1 MVGKSKAIS
10 HGINYLSYMSGESKN
25 KKHPEK
31 IDFICTQ
38 HMPEGLDARGVWE
51 SMQASLAGHDKLKNT
66 LIQVELSPSQKH
78 TVGFS
83 RQDWADLWREF
94 VEEFDRQ
101 TIKDKN
107 GKVKSSQT
115 NVAGSKA
122 VVYLH
127 KESKGGIP
135 HLHGAIC
142 RVDEDGN
149 VNNDHE
155 IHLRAQRAAEAV
167 ARRRGW
173 TTANEVRST
182 KAAEVTRLCEQVLK
196 DMPRWSWTDYV
207 ARIEKAGY
215 EVKARTDSKGDI
227 KGYAIVDGKTKYKSS
242 ELGKGRSLTYS
253 RLAATWWKLHPVTE
267 NSQEDAR
274 PVPKQSTTK
283 PLGMAN
289 PFLLS
294 KPRKPVED
302 DRRKPQPEKKKDL
315 SRIQQPTRPDYTSWT
330 PDSRSVDIDVEGTKH
345 HLYLPK
351 DVLKLFDDIFDY
363 REVLN
368 WQPLTNL
375 ACAYFAALLPPDIP
389 ASVGG
394 SPTNNEGW
402 RDKKDDDELEF
413 ARHCALMAMNK
424 IGFQKRRGLKR

>member
-1 MVGKSKAIS
+1 MIAKSKAIS
-10 HGINYLSYMSGESKN
+10 HGINYLRYMSGESKN

-31 IDFICTQ
+31 INFICTK
-38 HMPEGLDARGVWE
+38 HMPEGLDAMGVWE
-51 SMQASLAGHDKLKNT
+51 SMQVSLTGHNKLKNS
-66 LIQVELSPSQKH
+66 LIQVELSPAKER
-78 TVGFS
+78 TAGFS

-101 TIKDKN
+101 TVKDKN
-107 GKVKSSQT
+107 GKVKSKQT

-127 KESKGGIP
+127 EESKGGIA

-173 TTANEVRST
+173 TTANEVRAT
-182 KAAEVTRLCEQVLK
+182 KAADVSSLCEQILK
-196 DMPRWSWTDYV
+196 DMPQWSWTDYV

-215 EVKARTDSKGDI
+215 EVKTRTDSKGDI

-242 ELGKGRSLTYS
+242 ELGKGRYLTYS
-253 RLAATWWKLHPVTE
+253 RLAATWQKLHPVIERKEEDFIATKRAAAKPQN
-267 NSQEDAR
+267 NSR
-274 PVPKQSTTK
+274 PVIMPVTRTPKE
-283 PLGMAN
+283 
-289 PFLLS
+289 
-294 KPRKPVED
+294 ED
-302 DRRKPQPEKKKDL
+302 VCKAMPEKKSATSEPK
-315 SRIQQPTRPDYTSWT
+315 PTRTDYTAWA
-330 PDSRSVDIDVEGTKH
+330 PDRRSVDIDVDGEQH
-345 HLYLPK
+345 RLYLPK
-351 DVLKLFDDIFDY
+351 NVLRLFDDIFDY

-375 ACAYFAALLPPDIP
+375 ACAYFAALLPPD
-389 ASVGG
+389 
-394 SPTNNEGW
+394 SPTSAGGGPINNSGW
-402 RDKKDDDELEF
+402 RDKKDDDELDY
-413 ARHCALMAMNK
+413 ARHCAQMAKNK
-424 IGFQKRRGLKR
+424 IGVQKKRGLRR